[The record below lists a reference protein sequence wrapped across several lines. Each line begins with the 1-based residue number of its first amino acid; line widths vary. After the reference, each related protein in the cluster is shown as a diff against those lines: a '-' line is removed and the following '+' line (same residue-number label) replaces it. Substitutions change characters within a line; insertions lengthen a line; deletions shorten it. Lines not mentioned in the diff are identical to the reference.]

1 MKLREALIAANRILN
16 EAGVSTARIDAE
28 VLMQHVLQK
37 EKIFLITEPAYEFSA
52 EEEKRFFETV
62 NERASGKP
70 VSYITGE
77 KEFMG
82 LPFTVNEAVLIPR
95 PDTEILTEEAV
106 RLLKDELQM
115 RDKLTDIGIKT
126 AETGAEAV
134 TGGVKV
140 LDMCTG
146 SGAIAVSIAYY
157 VNRAE
162 VTAAD
167 ISGEALEVA
176 GINAEKNDIAE
187 RMTFVQGNLFENI
200 DDGEEYDM
208 IVSNPPYIKTE
219 DVAGLMTDVK
229 DFEPELALDG
239 GDDGLDF
246 YRIIIPEAEKRLKK
260 GGYLLFEIGMDQ
272 GDDLRKLFAENGGF
286 EDVRVLQDLAGL
298 DRTVC
303 AKKK

>member
-16 EAGVSTARIDAE
+16 EAGIETARIDAE

-52 EEEKRFFETV
+52 EEDNRYFEMI

-82 LPFTVNEAVLIPR
+82 LSFVVNEAVLIPR

-106 RLLKDELQM
+106 RLLKEDCLAGA
-115 RDKLTDIGIKT
+115 KLVDNGIKS
-126 AETGAEAV
+126 AEIGNDAV
-134 TGGVKV
+134 SGGVKV

-157 VNRAE
+157 VKEAV
-162 VTAAD
+162 VTGAD
-167 ISGEALEVA
+167 ISFDALKVA
-176 GINAEKNDIAE
+176 ELNAKRNDIAE
-187 RMTFVQGNLFENI
+187 RMNFVQGNLFENI
-200 DDGEEYDM
+200 GEDVAYDM
-208 IVSNPPYIKTE
+208 IVSNPPYIRTE

-246 YRIIIPEAEKRLKK
+246 YRIIIPEAEIRLKK

-272 GDDLRKLFAENGGF
+272 GDDLRGLFEENGGF

-303 AKKK
+303 ARKK

>member
-1 MKLREALIAANRILN
+1 MKLREALIAANRMLN
-16 EAGVSTARIDAE
+16 EAGIETARIDAE
-28 VLMQHVLQK
+28 VLMQHALQK

-52 EEEKRFFETV
+52 EEENRYFEMI

-82 LPFTVNEAVLIPR
+82 LPFVVNEAVLIPR

-106 RLLKDELQM
+106 RLIKEGYVNVDRLAGAAE
-115 RDKLTDIGIKT
+115 KT
-126 AETGAEAV
+126 AENGSQAV
-134 TGGVKV
+134 TGRVKV

-146 SGAIAVSIAYY
+146 SGAIAVSIGYY
-157 VNRAE
+157 VRESE

-167 ISGEALEVA
+167 ISEEALKVA
-176 GINAEKNDIAE
+176 RTNAERNEVGE
-187 RMTFVQGNLFENI
+187 RMRFVQGNLFENI
-200 DDGEEYDM
+200 GKDDKYDM
-208 IVSNPPYIKTE
+208 IVSNPPYIRTE
-219 DVAGLMTDVK
+219 DVAELMTDVK

-246 YRIIIPEAEKRLKK
+246 YRRIIPEAADRLKK

-272 GDDLRKLFAENGGF
+272 GEALEQLFEENGLF
-286 EDVRVLQDLAGL
+286 EDVRVVKDLAGL